1 MSFIVS
7 HLRKISYTHFAGRF
21 AIVGM
26 IFVGEDYRKDSY
38 RIGFAESS
46 NNCFKTVRGS
56 AVWCLPLI

>member
-46 NNCFKTVRGS
+46 NNCFKTVR
-56 AVWCLPLI
+56 